1 MENFVV
7 EELPVLE
14 VNANSVSVP
23 KAASPGLLR
32 TKEPGFVPIRTRDV
46 PAGAAGKNAVEAVAV
61 FNVPVPV
68 PKLYVHGCALDTNA
82 SMINAHVNRDLKGF
96 IGLCLVIKEAQSWK
110 EEGCSLLGKC
120 FHSLNSY
127 EH

>member
-7 EELPVLE
+7 ELLPVLD
-14 VNANSVSVP
+14 VIANSVSVP
-23 KAASPGLLR
+23 KAASPGL
-32 TKEPGFVPIRTRDV
+32 TIAIEPGFVPTRTRAV
-46 PAGAAGKNAVEAVAV
+46 PEDGVGKKTVEAVPDV
-61 FNVPVPV
+61 CVPVPV

-82 SMINAHVNRDLKGF
+82 SMINAHINRDLKGF